1 MEVADRKKKHEKNIT
16 QIIASTEHAD
26 QESWS
31 EMEDATMW
39 KLRTGGRIANSEV
52 SNLDTKTRLHTVHKP
67 VTKIWNT
74 HSMNSE
80 LLVESRRAH

>member
-1 MEVADRKKKHEKNIT
+1 MEVADRKKKHEKNTT
-16 QIIASTEHAD
+16 QIITGTEHVD

-31 EMEDATMW
+31 EMEDATLW

-52 SNLDTKTRLHTVHKP
+52 SNLAAVHTVHKP